1 LGKGAYGYV
10 CAVKNAETGER
21 LAVKKVKKAFE
32 DLVDAKLVLREISEI
47 FWCLLIFFLREC

>member
-32 DLVDAKLVLREISEI
+32 DLVDAKRVLREISE
-47 FWCLLIFFLREC
+47 LRFFT